1 MAEKTRTPGFGERG
15 RLLEETSRFA
25 MTKKHHRETFLKA
38 KKEGRMDRDFL
49 PLCEHVARTEHF
61 FTSSCCAGRIALI
74 GLGKEE
80 TKKESAFHR
89 KWHRKVK
96 AKEVLEGAKSFGGEM
111 LWFKQEPLILHL
123 GADNLENAKKILVLC
138 EKSGI
143 KRAGIKVAKD
153 GKFIVEM
160 LGTSSITAPIK
171 DKGFYAGDDYL
182 KYLVKKGNEKFAKNQ
197 ALIKKLTSQAKK
209 DLK

>member
-1 MAEKTRTPGFGERG
+1 MAEKTLPEDSGERT
-15 RLLEETSRFA
+15 RHIEEASRFA
-25 MTKKHHRETFLKA
+25 MTKRHHRETFEKA
-38 KKEGRMDRDFL
+38 KKEGRMDKDFL
-49 PLCEHVARTEHF
+49 PLCEYIAKTEHY

-96 AKEVLEGAKSFGGEM
+96 AGEVLEGVKAFSGEI
-111 LWFKQEPLILHL
+111 LWFKQEPLILHI
-123 GADNLENAKKILVLC
+123 GADNLDNARKILVVC
-138 EKSGI
+138 EKAGI

-171 DKGFYAGDDYL
+171 DKGIVADDKYL

-197 ALIKKLTSQAKK
+197 ELIRKLTAQAKK

>member
-1 MAEKTRTPGFGERG
+1 MAKKTLSLESDKKIRP
-15 RLLEETSRFA
+15 LLEASRFA
-25 MTKKHHRETFLKA
+25 MTKKHHFETFKKA
-38 KKEGRMDRDFL
+38 KKEGRMDQDFL
-49 PLCEHVARTEHF
+49 PLCRYIAKTTHY
-61 FTSSCCAGRIALI
+61 FTSSCCAGRITLI

-96 AKEVLEGAKSFGGEM
+96 ASEVIEGVRAFSGEI

-123 GADNLENAKKILVLC
+123 GADTLENAKKILVVC
-138 EKSGI
+138 EKAGI

-160 LGTSSITAPIK
+160 LGTSSINAPIK
-171 DKGFYAGDDYL
+171 DKGFVVDEKYL
-182 KYLVKKGNEKFAKNQ
+182 KYLVKKGNEKFEKNQ
-197 ALIKKLTSQAKK
+197 ETIKKLTTQVKK
-209 DLK
+209 ELK